1 MRTQQQ
7 VLERIAFL
15 ENQLNSL
22 EHFLPEAYSF
32 LMEELDVQQR
42 DLMKMKIQTFY
53 SNQNNE

>member
-22 EHFLPEAYSF
+22 EHFLPETYSF

>member
-22 EHFLPEAYSF
+22 EHFLPETYSF
-32 LMEELDVQQR
+32 LMEEMDVPAAGP
-42 DLMKMKIQTFY
+42 
-53 SNQNNE
+53 NENEDTNLLFQSK